1 MLRTNPVAHETPATA
16 WCRLRISRPS
26 KNSFPKGVFFPG
38 KSVNDIL
45 YIWESTSLISNA
57 VTTRSASKKR
67 KIVEIYEDDVED
79 VNSHSGSETLHPNT
93 QPIGEAAKLTNF
105 RFPPIGERESPSFSS
120 PLSIVSSTRQTTLLL
135 SKSTQASSSHA
146 STTTLRKL
154 LYIKSTHDSTHCVIC
169 IRSKQI
175 RKPFLPSTSKVS
187 RKLERIH
194 SNICGPFP
202 TSNGMTKL
210 LLTFHY
216 LQWCWIAT
224 IDDQSS
230 GTGNREFRM
239 LIKQI
244 EPQLNRLF
252 CRIYKH

>member
-1 MLRTNPVAHETPATA
+1 VQTSH
-16 WCRLRISRPS
+16 SRPS
-26 KNSFPKGVFFPG
+26 KNSFPNGAFFPG

-45 YIWESTSLISNA
+45 YIWEPTSLISNA
-57 VTTRSASKKR
+57 FTTCSASKRQKF
-67 KIVEIYEDDVED
+67 VEIYEDVEAVED

-93 QPIGEAAKLTNF
+93 QPIGEAEKLTNF
-105 RFPPIGERESPSFSS
+105 QFLPIGERESPSSFSS

-135 SKSTQASSSHA
+135 SKSTQASSFHA

-202 TSNGMTKL
+202 TSKGMTKL

-216 LQWCWIAT
+216 SQWCWIAT

-239 LIKQI
+239 LIK
-244 EPQLNRLF
+244 
-252 CRIYKH
+252 